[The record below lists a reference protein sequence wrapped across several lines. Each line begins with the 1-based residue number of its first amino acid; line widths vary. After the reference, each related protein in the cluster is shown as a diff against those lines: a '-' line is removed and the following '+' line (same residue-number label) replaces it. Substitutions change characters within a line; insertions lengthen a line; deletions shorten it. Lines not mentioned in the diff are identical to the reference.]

1 MIALAKTL
9 FKYFLRICAIMLASI
24 FVLPVYLNWA
34 AGNQE
39 RLGFGEN
46 FCERKSTVTPISQGE
61 ELARLVDGA
70 NLLIMDGV
78 GHVPQIMAPEA
89 FYTNLI
95 KALELIQEANNEES
109 ER

>member
-9 FKYFLRICAIMLASI
+9 FKYFLRICTIMLASI

-34 AGNQE
+34 ARNRE
-39 RLGFGEN
+39 VLGFGEN
-46 FCERKSTVTPISQGE
+46 LWGRKGTMTPISQG
-61 ELARLVDGA
+61 GA
-70 NLLIMDGV
+70 NLLVIDGV
-78 GHVPQIMAPEA
+78 GHVPQIVAPEA